1 MKDNNPLVVTLEEIA
16 NLSSNRNLPLE
27 ELEKRLKLIETL
39 AITAVNFGKVMVKET
54 DDYNSKNS

>member
-39 AITAVNFGKVMVKET
+39 AITAVNFGKVMVS
-54 DDYNSKNS
+54 DKNESPVV